1 MNGELPNS
9 QACRALAHLHAS
21 GVVHRDI
28 KYLASFKGT
37 DAEIQRGFE
46 LDGVWAVLSCYRY
59 IIGPTKI
66 QV

>member
-1 MNGELPNS
+1 MS

-28 KYLASFKGT
+28 KYLASLKGT

-46 LDGVWAVLSCYRY
+46 LDGVCSVFELL
-59 IIGPTKI
+59 
-66 QV
+66 QVYHWSY